1 MAAADAATTESD
13 ETMMIRTIL
22 AIALLLPLSAAAA
35 VGEYPAR
42 PVRLIAPIAPGGA
55 VDAMARSLA
64 QELASRFGQ
73 PVVVDTRPG
82 AGGSLGAELTARAA
96 PDGHTLMVSG
106 SAFVLYTLLFPARYD
121 PLKDFATITQLV
133 EHPYVMVLNATVPAG
148 SVKELIALARKDPD
162 ALSYASSGNGSLL
175 HLSGEL
181 FKSLAGVNL
190 THIPYKGL
198 AAALPDMFAGRVHMT
213 FSSITTAL
221 PHIKGARLRPI
232 GVTSRSRT
240 PTLPEVPTLEES
252 GLAGFEVTQWYGVFA
267 PAALP
272 EAITARL
279 QREIAAVLNSPAMAQ
294 RIAAEGSKAVG
305 NTSAQFSANIRRETD
320 RWRTLIAQIR
330 IKPE

>member
-1 MAAADAATTESD
+1 MLEA
-13 ETMMIRTIL
+13 MKLRRGHVV
-22 AIALLLPLSAAAA
+22 ALLLGAALSGSA
-35 VGEYPAR
+35 VLAREPYPSR

-64 QELASRFGQ
+64 HELAARFGQ
-73 PVVVDTRPG
+73 PVVVDNRPG
-82 AGGSLGAELTARAA
+82 AGGSLGAELTARAT

-121 PLKDFATITQLV
+121 PLKDFTAITQLV
-133 EHPYVMVLNATVPAG
+133 EHPYVMVLNTAVPAG
-148 SVKELIALARKDPD
+148 NVRELVALANKEPG
-162 ALSYASSGNGSLL
+162 ALNYASSGNGSLV

-181 FKSLAGVNL
+181 FKSLAGVSI

-213 FSSITTAL
+213 FSSIMTAL
-221 PHIKGARLRPI
+221 PHIKAARLRPI

-240 PTLPEVPTLEES
+240 SALPEVPTLEES

-272 EAITARL
+272 QTIASHL
-279 QREIAAVLNSPAMAQ
+279 QREIAAFLRSPAMTR
-294 RIAAEGSKAVG
+294 RIAAEGSRAVG
-305 NTSAQFSANIRRETD
+305 NTSAEFSANIRGEIGK
-320 RWRTLIAQIR
+320 WRKLVAQIR